1 MRKNYIFS
9 AFLFTL
15 VLFMGLTSCKK
26 EGLGG
31 KGEIKGYASYENK
44 TFKPAMFYI
53 KYGADSSPGTDVSR
67 YDASS
72 ASDSDGKF
80 HFKELNKGDYYIYA
94 VGPDEDRTL
103 TGGVHVELGKD
114 EQKENV
120 QINVA
125 P

>member
-1 MRKNYIFS
+1 MRRDYIFG
-9 AFLFTL
+9 AFILAL
-15 VLFMGLTSCKK
+15 VLFLGLTSCEK

-31 KGEIKGYASYENK
+31 KGEIKGYASYEDK

-53 KYGADSSPGTDVSR
+53 KYGADSSPGIDVSR

-94 VGPDEDRTL
+94 VGPDEGQTL
-103 TGGVHVELGKD
+103 MGGVHVELGKD
-114 EQKENV
+114 ERKENV
-120 QINVA
+120 QINLA